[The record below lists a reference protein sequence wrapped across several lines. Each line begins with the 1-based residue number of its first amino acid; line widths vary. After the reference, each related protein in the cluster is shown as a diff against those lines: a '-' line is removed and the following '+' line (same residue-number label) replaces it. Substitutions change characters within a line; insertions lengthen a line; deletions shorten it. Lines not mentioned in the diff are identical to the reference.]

1 LSLPLPTHSPSP
13 HLLTQTGSILAK
25 GHAEIRPRYEKRFT
39 ESPVSCEVMGRMCN
53 GRVVVDRERISNL
66 PGGGEANVL
75 AVYQVDDQGLISRVQ
90 FVWENVVKK

>member
-1 LSLPLPTHSPSP
+1 
-13 HLLTQTGSILAK
+13 
-25 GHAEIRPRYEKRFT
+25 
-39 ESPVSCEVMGRMCN
+39 MCN